1 MDLFHQVADGK
12 DTQFVDKECVVQTD
26 LHKKHNS
33 ESERKKTSFPDLG
46 LCQWVCEAAS
56 AMGLKRPTPI
66 QQRCIPAIFQN
77 RDILACAE
85 TGSGK
90 TAAFALPILQ
100 LLSED
105 PFGIYCLILTP
116 TRELAIQINE
126 QFLVLGASFGI
137 RTCLVLG
144 GVGMTEQ
151 SLELS

>member
-1 MDLFHQVADGK
+1 MPKQDQVVLNLIAN
-12 DTQFVDKECVVQTD
+12 E
-26 LHKKHNS
+26 LM
-33 ESERKKTSFPDLG
+33 SF
-46 LCQWVCEAAS
+46 
-56 AMGLKRPTPI
+56 
-66 QQRCIPAIFQN
+66 FN
-77 RDILACAE
+77 RHFDSNP
-85 TGSGK
+85 SGK

-137 RTCLVLG
+137 RTCLILG

-151 SLELS
+151 SLELSKLPHIGIIKYLVVDYHSCCDQYKLQLLLHLAE

>member
-1 MDLFHQVADGK
+1 MLKLDQVVFQLITECMYIINLFDFDFDFDFDFKSH
-12 DTQFVDKECVVQTD
+12 
-26 LHKKHNS
+26 L
-33 ESERKKTSFPDLG
+33 
-46 LCQWVCEAAS
+46 
-56 AMGLKRPTPI
+56 
-66 QQRCIPAIFQN
+66 
-77 RDILACAE
+77 
-85 TGSGK
+85 SGK

-151 SLELS
+151 SLELSKLPHIGIIKCYIIL